1 MANDKTTNLK
11 TTLNGLHSLNRIQGV
26 PGSYQDALHQDSQ
39 MAHYFRSVLERIKD
53 GAVDPRTAAA
63 KALIF
68 TIGKGEP
75 ILLPNGSA
83 VHQNAD

>member
-1 MANDKTTNLK
+1 
-11 TTLNGLHSLNRIQGV
+11 LH
-26 PGSYQDALHQDSQ
+26 HDSQ

-68 TIGKGEP
+68 TIGQGEP

>member
-1 MANDKTTNLK
+1 M
-11 TTLNGLHSLNRIQGV
+11 GV
-26 PGSYQDALHQDSQ
+26 PTGRQCYGLSLPAGSQ

-63 KALIF
+63 KPLIF
-68 TIGKGEP
+68 TIGQGEP

-83 VHQNAD
+83 IHQNAD

>member
-1 MANDKTTNLK
+1 
-11 TTLNGLHSLNRIQGV
+11 
-26 PGSYQDALHQDSQ
+26 

-63 KALIF
+63 KPLIF
-68 TIGKGEP
+68 TIGQGEP

-83 VHQNAD
+83 IHQNAD